1 MCGICGKLNFNGD
14 TVERNLIS
22 VMSHTLLHR
31 GPDDEGIFIAPHV
44 GLGQRRLSIID
55 LNRESCPPLP
65 NEDGTLRLIFNGEI
79 YNFQN
84 LRENLIDRGH
94 IFRTHTDTEVIIHL
108 YEEYGTECL
117 AHLRGMFAFAL
128 WDDNKKLLFAARDR
142 FGKKPFYYTKTTS
155 AFIFGSEIKAITAD
169 PEVSISP
176 NYTAIDRYLT
186 YQYVPSPLTAF
197 EEIFKLPP
205 AHFLICRTDGSLTID
220 RYWSPPL
227 SEKILADQEEIES
240 EILIHLKEAIRL
252 RLISD
257 VPLGVLL
264 SGGIDSS
271 FITAIMAQEN
281 SKPIKTFSIG
291 FEDNSYNELP
301 YARLVARLY
310 GTEHHELIVKPNAI
324 EVLPELVRHYNEP
337 FADPSALPSYYVTK
351 MARES
356 VTVALSGDG
365 GDETFSGYENYGMM
379 LRWQRA
385 DFIPNQIRK
394 QICNWGEAIIEH
406 LPYHN
411 VTARFSRGLQMLGG
425 NLRDRYG
432 LTMSIFKPQEKRMIY
447 TPDFQ
452 VALQESIAANDIFKL
467 FPWDESIDPI
477 DWMMNHDQNHYLPD
491 CLLVKIDVASM
502 ANSLEVRCPFLDHRF
517 VEFSSSIPTNLK
529 RNNVGGKLIL
539 RNLAKRFVPM
549 EIVQKRKTGFGIPL
563 EKWFRTDLYRFLR
576 EILMD
581 DISLKRGLFNPIFL
595 EKMVNDHK
603 EGKRDWST
611 RLWALLFLELWFR
624 EFID

>member
-1 MCGICGKLNFNGD
+1 MCGICGKLNFRGD

-22 VMSHTLLHR
+22 LMSRTLVHR
-31 GPDDEGIFIAPHV
+31 GPDDEGIFVGPHV

-55 LNRESCPPLP
+55 LNRESCPPLA

-84 LRENLIDRGH
+84 LRENLIQRGH
-94 IFRTHTDTEVIIHL
+94 TFRTHTDTEVILHL
-108 YEEYGTECL
+108 YEEYGSECL
-117 AHLRGMFAFAL
+117 ARLRGMFAFAL
-128 WDDNKKLLFAARDR
+128 WDANKKLLFAARDR
-142 FGKKPFYYTKTTS
+142 FGKKPFYYIKTPS

-169 PEVSISP
+169 PGVRIAP
-176 NYTAIDRYLT
+176 NYSAIDRYLT

-227 SEKILADQEEIES
+227 SEKIVADQEEIES
-240 EILIHLKEAIRL
+240 EILIHLKEAIKL

-271 FITAIMAQEN
+271 LIAAIMAQEN

-291 FEDNSYNELP
+291 FEDTSFNELP

-310 GTEHHELIVKPNAI
+310 GTEHHEFIVKPNAM
-324 EVLPELVRHYNEP
+324 EVIFELVRHYNEP
-337 FADPSALPSYYVTK
+337 FADSSALPSYYVTK
-351 MARES
+351 MAREF

-365 GDETFSGYENYGMM
+365 GDETYSGYENYGII

-385 DFIPNQIRK
+385 RFIPSQIRK
-394 QICNWGEAIIEH
+394 QMGNWGEAIIEY
-406 LPYHN
+406 LPHHDLS
-411 VTARFSRGLQMLGG
+411 ARFSRGFQMWGG
-425 NLRDRYG
+425 NLSDRYA
-432 LTMSIFKPQEKRMIY
+432 LMTSIFKPQEKRRLY
-447 TPDFQ
+447 TPEFQ
-452 VALQESIAANDIFKL
+452 AALQGSIAVNDIFKP
-467 FPWDESIDPI
+467 FPMDGSVDPI

-491 CLLVKIDVASM
+491 CLLVKMDVASM

-517 VEFSSSIPTNLK
+517 VEFSSSIPSNLK
-529 RNNVGGKLIL
+529 RNNGVGKLIL
-539 RNLAKRFVPM
+539 RNLAKRFLPM
-549 EIVQKRKTGFGIPL
+549 EIVQKRKTGFAIPL
-563 EKWFRTDLYRFLR
+563 GKWLRTDLYLFLK

-581 DISLKRGLFNPIFL
+581 DISVKRGLFNPILL
-595 EKMVNDHK
+595 EKMVDDHK
-603 EGKRDWST
+603 KGKRDWSS